1 MKGWRRVEPGPAYP
15 SEEAQLFQHW
25 VLRALAEDCI
35 GESKAAELL
44 SMSLLQLKEFRIVK
58 DEHAALD

>member
-1 MKGWRRVEPGPAYP
+1 
-15 SEEAQLFQHW
+15 
-25 VLRALAEDCI
+25 LAEDCI

-58 DEHAALD
+58 DALG